1 MSGFGVETHAH
12 AYLSRAGQ
20 NARSEVM
27 MLMMTM
33 MMMMMVMQMVID
45 ET

>member
-27 MLMMTM
+27 MLMMTR
-33 MMMMMVMQMVID
+33 MMMMVMQMVID